1 MFEKIDG
8 KLVLTKYEGKEKTL
22 VIPETFESEPVTEIG
37 EYSFFGNDSILEVIL
52 PKSIEVIGM
61 YAFKFCHNLKRV
73 QLNEGLTDIPAHI
86 FADCSSLTE
95 ISIPSSVKVIKA
107 FAFASCSNLRKI
119 HLNEGLT
126 EICDNAFEGCT
137 SLQEIT
143 FPSSVTTIGNR
154 AFKGCE
160 LLKEITFPSTIKKLG
175 NYSFGNCTGL
185 TKAIL
190 LNDLQFKAEGVFGN
204 ASKLED
210 VNLALLI
217 NFSIQNQCYLVINML
232 NKFESYTIDEQH
244 ELISYVKRTAT
255 IRRYIFDG
263 NNPKVISILIH
274 ENLKLSLEEIQESL
288 EYSINNEFL
297 EVTAILLE
305 YKNNNFTVKEIADFH
320 EQNELVEIGLAF
332 PSLKQLEDKWHVAR
346 IDGGLKITG
355 YKGKNTTE
363 IIPERTASNIPILQV
378 YRGNNK
384 TYEPIEILTI
394 DAKIEG
400 LKHRAFLGFETLREL
415 HIPETLTKL
424 VSSCFERCANLEV
437 INSLEYIKQ
446 IEGNPFLYCEKLANE
461 EGFIIIGDTL
471 YQYFGR
477 VDVVEVPVN
486 VKVVQ
491 SFSFINN
498 ELKEIS
504 FSEGLYKICENAFCN
519 CKSLKKVTISK
530 YTQIDDYAFDERH
543 GAIEIIRF

>member
-22 VIPETFESEPVTEIG
+22 VIPETLESEPVTEIG
-37 EYSFFGNDSILEVIL
+37 EYSFLGNDSIVEVIL
-52 PKSIEVIGM
+52 PKSIEVIGV

-95 ISIPSSVKVIKA
+95 ISIPSSVKVIKE

-126 EICDNAFEGCT
+126 EICNKAFEGCT
-137 SLQEIT
+137 SLQ
-143 FPSSVTTIGNR
+143 
-154 AFKGCE
+154 
-160 LLKEITFPSTIKKLG
+160 EITFPSTIKKLG

-204 ASKLED
+204 ASKLEY
-210 VNLALLI
+210 VNLALLR
-217 NFSIQNQCYLVINML
+217 NFSIQKQCYLVMNMF
-232 NKFESYTIDEQH
+232 NKFEGYTLDEQH
-244 ELISYVKRTAT
+244 ELISYLKRIST
-255 IRRYIFDG
+255 IRRYILCG

-274 ENLKLSLEEIQESL
+274 EQVKLSLEEIEESL
-288 EYSINNEFL
+288 EYSINNEFV

-305 YKNNNFTVKEIADFH
+305 YKNNNFTAKEIADFH

-332 PSLKQLEDKWHVAR
+332 PSLKQLEDKWHVTR

-394 DAKIEG
+394 DAKIEV

-437 INSLEYIKQ
+437 INSLKYIKQ
-446 IEGNPFLYCEKLANE
+446 IEGNPFLYCEKLADE
-461 EGFIIIGDTL
+461 KGFIIIGDTL
-471 YQYFGR
+471 YQYFGKL
-477 VDVVEVPVN
+477 DVVEIPAN

-504 FSEGLYKICENAFCN
+504 FPEGLAKICEDAFCN
-519 CKSLKKVTISK
+519 CKYLKKVTISK
-530 YTQIDDYAFDERH
+530 YTQIDNYAFDERH